1 VLAQDVKVRG
11 VGDEYPP
18 PVGYVPTVSE
28 AYAERIR
35 EWHENAYATAKGE
48 AVTDQTF
55 TYLGRT
61 IVVPPHVQPITG
73 VSHLLGNAVL
83 AEVRDDDRVLDM
95 GTGSGVN
102 AILAAAKSTDVVA
115 VDINPVAL
123 AAARANAARNGV
135 ADHIDVHHSDVFS
148 DVEGRFD
155 LVVFDPPF
163 RWFAPRDL
171 QEVAITDENYGA
183 MTRFFRAA
191 RQYLTERGRMLIFFG
206 TSGDLG
212 YLERLA
218 DEEGFTKEVL
228 AREDLV
234 RDGWRVEYLTFRMT
248 P

>member
-1 VLAQDVKVRG
+1 MAE
-11 VGDEYPP
+11 EYT
-18 PVGYVPTVSE
+18 PTVSE
-28 AYAERIR
+28 EYAERIR
-35 EWHENAYATAKGE
+35 EWHENAYAMAKAE

-55 TYLGRT
+55 EYLGRT
-61 IVVPPHVQPITG
+61 IVVPPLVQPVSR
-73 VSHLLGNAVL
+73 VSHLLGETVL
-83 AEVRDDDRVLDM
+83 AEVRAVDRVLDM

-102 AILAAAKSTDVVA
+102 AILAASKSTDVVA
-115 VDINPVAL
+115 VDVNPVAL
-123 AAARANAARNGV
+123 DATRANAARNGV
-135 ADHIDVHHSDVFS
+135 ADRIDVHHSDVFS
-148 DVEGRFD
+148 AVEGRFD

-171 QEVAITDENYGA
+171 QEVAMTDENYGA
-183 MTRFFRAA
+183 MTRFFRGA
-191 RQYLTERGRMLIFFG
+191 RERLTDRGRMLIFFG

-228 AREDLV
+228 AREELV